1 MVVLGLRMR
10 RTGGV
15 VRLCMS
21 PLNILAML
29 LLLGFLLAPN
39 LKVALML
46 PLLVVFLSP
55 IVAFLAYL
63 DVSFLHHTV
72 LAKRSAAGLLV
83 LVDAIA
89 QE

>member
-1 MVVLGLRMR
+1 
-10 RTGGV
+10 
-15 VRLCMS
+15 
-21 PLNILAML
+21 ML

-55 IVAFLAYL
+55 IVAFLAYI

-89 QE
+89 QECGQLTAARAKHYIGMLCHWPFH